1 MNIHIVVLFYFRT
14 NYCHLSLKLHL
25 ILIKRFTKAIV
36 LLLFAICSQ
45 AQIQVVNKNLTPIA
59 GVQLFNGSTFL
70 AISDD
75 QGYLNVDTS
84 SILEYTWTL
93 THSGF
98 YTRNITRAILVNG
111 STIILTRSTS
121 SFDPV
126 VISRKGRSSLY
137 KDLSTPIDLISKT
150 KISLYQPQ
158 TAADLLNLENK
169 VYIQKSQQGG
179 GSPMIRGFA
188 TNRILLV
195 VDGVRMNTA
204 IFREGNVQNVIAI
217 DQFTIGNTEVIF
229 GPASQFYGSD
239 AIGGVLSF
247 ETINPAYAN
256 SDTLKTSGNV
266 SLRYSS
272 ASNEQTVHTDFSFS
286 KRKFASFSSITFNN
300 FGDLKTG
307 KSGPDVY
314 TRRDY
319 VVYTGSND
327 SIISN
332 SDKNLQVLSGYK
344 QFNFL
349 QKFRFKLTDNID
361 LSTGIHYSVTSDI
374 PRYDRLIER
383 GSNDTLLKGDWYYGP
398 QKWFMNNYILSIRKP
413 AKIYDSI
420 LVTAAFQRFEESRND
435 RNIYDTKLRQ
445 RVETVHAY
453 SLSGDFYK
461 ELKNTASFNY
471 GLDYIFNRV
480 GSSGIKLDI
489 NDGTFSPTSTRYPD
503 GSSWSS
509 AGVYTNFMQRLRK
522 WYTLEFGFRYNIVNT
537 NGTLDT
543 TFFAY
548 PVQSFNN
555 TNEALTGSIGHIFKL
570 KKGSIS
576 LVTSTAFRSPNIDD
590 IAKVFDRNTGFVT
603 VPNPDLAPEYAYNAE
618 VNFNYLI
625 LPKLKISTS
634 IFYTYLDNAISIAN
648 SKFNGKDSILYE
660 NVKSQVQTLTNQDYA
675 SVYGSQITLKYLV
688 SEQLT
693 INSSYTLLQSTS
705 SNNEPIKH
713 ITPNFG
719 GSSVEYKKDNWFA
732 SIYSVYNQ
740 EFKNKQLA
748 TSELGSAYLY
758 AKDEN
763 GLPYSPAWF
772 TLNVRGSV
780 TLSDKFTLNLGI
792 ENILNKRYRPYGSG
806 ISAAGRNVIFG
817 CKAIF

>member
-1 MNIHIVVLFYFRT
+1 M
-14 NYCHLSLKLHL
+14 
-25 ILIKRFTKAIV
+25 
-36 LLLFAICSQ
+36 
-45 AQIQVVNKNLTPIA
+45 
-59 GVQLFNGSTFL
+59 
-70 AISDD
+70 
-75 QGYLNVDTS
+75 
-84 SILEYTWTL
+84 
-93 THSGF
+93 
-98 YTRNITRAILVNG
+98 
-111 STIILTRSTS
+111 TRSTS

-169 VYIQKSQQGG
+169 VYVQKSQQGG
-179 GSPMIRGFA
+179 GSPMIRGFSQPIDFYSA
-188 TNRILLV
+188 

-217 DQFTIGNTEVIF
+217 DQFTIGNCEVIF

-256 SDTLKTSGNV
+256 SDTLETAGNV

-314 TRRDY
+314 TRPDY

-332 SDKNLQVLSGYK
+332 SDKNLQVLSGYQQADFFHK
-344 QFNFL
+344 TLFQISKNNFL
-349 QKFRFKLTDNID
+349 LFNTQFSTSSNINRFDKLND
-361 LSTGIHYSVTSDI
+361 LKDGLNKYLH
-374 PRYDRLIER
+374 
-383 GSNDTLLKGDWYYGP
+383 WYYGP
-398 QKWFMNNYILSIRKP
+398 QKRILQSCNLSIRKP

-435 RNIYDTKLRQ
+435 RNLYDTKLRQ

-461 ELKNTASFNY
+461 ELKNKASFNY
-471 GLDYIFNRV
+471 GLDYVFNRV

-489 NDGTFSPTSTRYPD
+489 NDGTSSPTSTRYPD
-503 GSSWSS
+503 GSAWSS

-522 WYTLEFGFRYNIVNT
+522 WYTLEFGFRYNVVNT
-537 NGTLDT
+537 NGTFDT

-618 VNFNYLI
+618 VNFNYLV

-634 IFYTYLDNAISIAN
+634 IFYTYL
-648 SKFNGKDSILYE
+648 
-660 NVKSQVQTLTNQDYA
+660 
-675 SVYGSQITLKYLV
+675 
-688 SEQLT
+688 
-693 INSSYTLLQSTS
+693 
-705 SNNEPIKH
+705 EPM
-713 ITPNFG
+713 P
-719 GSSVEYKKDNWFA
+719 
-732 SIYSVYNQ
+732 
-740 EFKNKQLA
+740 
-748 TSELGSAYLY
+748 
-758 AKDEN
+758 
-763 GLPYSPAWF
+763 
-772 TLNVRGSV
+772 
-780 TLSDKFTLNLGI
+780 
-792 ENILNKRYRPYGSG
+792 
-806 ISAAGRNVIFG
+806 
-817 CKAIF
+817 